1 MSDETTPDQLYAK
14 KHRFTIDWTVNVTS
28 VASFAVGCITAAS
41 LYYGLDRRINRME
54 ELAPVEAASRKEKEL
69 AVQKSLT
76 DLSSDLKDVKSAVD
90 KVSRAIEV
98 QNAVADAKASRK

>member
-1 MSDETTPDQLYAK
+1 MEETTPGHLYAAK

-28 VASFAVGCITAAS
+28 VASFAIGCITAAS

-98 QNAVADAKASRK
+98 QNAVADAKEKRK